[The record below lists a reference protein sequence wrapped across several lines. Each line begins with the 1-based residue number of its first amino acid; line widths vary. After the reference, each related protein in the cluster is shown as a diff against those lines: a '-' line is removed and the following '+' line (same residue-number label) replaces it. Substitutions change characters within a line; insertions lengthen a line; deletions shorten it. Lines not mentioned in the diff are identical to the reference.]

1 MQPGTRHTSAWG
13 FRRISAPTAEH
24 RVRILVAVV
33 GLDVQKLAD
42 CSRLHRAL
50 ERLHRRPPS
59 AVMSHSKHDVRTP
72 AGIDHPGSVGRLERK
87 WLFAEYRLAG
97 ARCGDDLIE
106 VQGMW
111 RCQNDRP
118 HFGVGERIRVVRAK
132 RKVVL
137 GGKITR
143 GVYRN
148 IHRADKTQALVA
160 ALHRGDE
167 APPPPAQSDDC
178 GRDHMHT
185 GAFASIGISSLF
197 RLDA

>member
-1 MQPGTRHTSAWG
+1 MQAGTRHTSAWG

-111 RCQNDRP
+111 RCQNDRDRKSTRLNSSHSQISYAVFCLKKKKNYINLTRP
-118 HFGVGERIRVVRAK
+118 HVNVNIELGTATCRHVVTHLNNYVFVYQVDGSCHGESD
-132 RKVVL
+132 
-137 GGKITR
+137 GSCTR
-143 GVYRN
+143 
-148 IHRADKTQALVA
+148 
-160 ALHRGDE
+160 
-167 APPPPAQSDDC
+167 
-178 GRDHMHT
+178 
-185 GAFASIGISSLF
+185 SI
-197 RLDA
+197 